1 MGNYK
6 LALDVAKGIGLG
18 KTATDF
24 SLSGDVDQMIR
35 GAFLEEIGVEQIDFN
50 TYRENKYKIFR
61 ILQETI
67 SPIVN
72 DRLEETMGRFA
83 EVRNVAW
90 GDTTRFEIE
99 NPDLFDVAVIA
110 DGTANLRRQRLD
122 NGYVDVA
129 MTNYGIS
136 IYDEF
141 YRFLAGRTNWAVM
154 VDKVAKSYEKQI
166 AESVY
171 AAIYGSYDNL
181 EAEFKYTGSYDEDE
195 LLDVL
200 AAVEAVYGNA
210 IVVGTKA
217 ALRKIKP
224 EYVGGATKDA
234 YNALGHIGVFGGYD
248 TVALEQF
255 FKAGT
260 NEFALSNTDLLIL
273 PSTSEKIVKIVH
285 EGDAIIQDKQNDS
298 DLTIEH
304 TFIKK
309 AGVGLGITNRFGI
322 VRFT

>member
-6 LALDVAKGIGLG
+6 LAVNLAKEAGLG
-18 KTATDF
+18 IQSTNFSATD
-24 SLSGDVDQMIR
+24 VDKMIR
-35 GAFLEEIGVEQIDFN
+35 GAFLEEIGVEAIDFN

-72 DRLEETMGRFA
+72 DRIVETMGRFA

-99 NPDLFDVAVIA
+99 NPDLFEVAVIA

-122 NGYVDVA
+122 NGYVDVS
-129 MTNYGIS
+129 MSNYGIA

-141 YRFLAGRTNWAVM
+141 YRFLAGRTNWAQM
-154 VDKVAKSYEKQI
+154 VDKVAKSYEKKL

-171 AAIYGSYDNL
+171 AAIYGSYNSLD
-181 EAEFKYTGSYDEDE
+181 AEFKYTGTYDEDE
-195 LLDVL
+195 LLRVL
-200 AAVEAVYGNA
+200 QAVEAVYGNA
-210 IVVGTKA
+210 MVVGTKA
-217 ALRKIKP
+217 ALAKIKP
-224 EYVGGATKDA
+224 DYVGEAGKDG
-234 YNALGHIGVFGGYD
+234 YNALGFMSVFRGYEAVSL
-248 TVALEQF
+248 TQF

-260 NEFALSNTDLLIL
+260 NEFGLSNTDLLIL
-273 PSTSEKIVKIVH
+273 PSASEKIVKIVH

-309 AGVGLGITNRFGI
+309 AGVGLGITDRFGI
-322 VRFT
+322 VRFS

>member
-6 LALDVAKGIGLG
+6 LAVNLAKEVGLG
-18 KTATDF
+18 NTSVQF
-24 SLSGDVDQMIR
+24 SAQDADQMIR

-72 DRLEETMGRFA
+72 DRIVETMGRFA

-99 NPDLFDVAVIA
+99 NPDLFEVAVIA
-110 DGTANLRRQRLD
+110 DGTANIRRQRLD
-122 NGYVDVA
+122 NGYVDVE
-129 MTNYGIS
+129 MTNYGIA

-141 YRFLAGRTNWAVM
+141 YRFLAGRTNWGVM
-154 VDKVAKSYEKQI
+154 VDKVAKSYEKKL

-171 AAIYGSYDNL
+171 AAIYGSYNNL
-181 EAEFKYTGSYDEDE
+181 DAEFKYTGSYSEDE
-195 LLDVL
+195 LLSVL

-210 IVVGTKA
+210 MVVGTKA
-217 ALRKIKP
+217 ALAKIQP
-224 EYVGGATKDA
+224 DYVGGASRDA
-234 YNALGHIGVFGGYD
+234 YNALGFLSVFKGYE
-248 TVALEQF
+248 TVALTQF

-260 NEFALSNTDLLIL
+260 NEYGLSNTDLLIL
-273 PSTSEKIVKIVH
+273 PSSSEKIVKIVH
-285 EGDAIIQDKQNDS
+285 EGEAIIQDKQNDA

-309 AGVGLGITNRFGI
+309 AGVGLGITDRFGI